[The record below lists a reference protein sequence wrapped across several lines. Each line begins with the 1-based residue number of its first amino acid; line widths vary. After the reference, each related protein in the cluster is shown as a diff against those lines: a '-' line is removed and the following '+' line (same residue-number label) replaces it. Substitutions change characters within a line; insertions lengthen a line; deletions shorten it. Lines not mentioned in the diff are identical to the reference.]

1 VLEESDLTGGMC
13 FPGIFFINGIKKI
26 GYQGDRSEM
35 LENLVSWKS
44 MVRAREIMFRAGGN
58 QMM

>member
-1 VLEESDLTGGMC
+1 MLEESDLTGGMC

-35 LENLVSWKS
+35 LENLV
-44 MVRAREIMFRAGGN
+44 RAREIMFRAGGN